1 MEAGVRNRFLGKV
14 WNIRIDDVMAQVTM
28 WMGDTEV
35 ASVMTRESLE
45 EAGFKQGD
53 EVTALIKAIN
63 VVMVK

>member
-1 MEAGVRNRFLGKV
+1 
-14 WNIRIDDVMAQVTM
+14 
-28 WMGDTEV
+28 MGDTEV

-53 EVTALIKAIN
+53 NVTALIKAIN